1 MVYLERNCGVK
12 SREGEIEGVSIR
24 GGWPEPSRGGER
36 VREGVAVMEERGG
49 CGGYMI
55 SHCFPLCFASVT
67 IRTEEKDEVRWS
79 MVW

>member
-24 GGWPEPSRGGER
+24 GGWPELSRGGER
-36 VREGVAVMEERGG
+36 VREKERRG